1 MPTFLPSFLCLRAAR
16 GLVWGVVFCCA
27 FSLRLAAQLLDEVP
41 DEARNF
47 RSARSGRW
55 VDLSTWQVFRSG
67 VWITATREVG
77 IPNGFANVFIEAG
90 HTVIAT
96 RATTEAVQY
105 NGAQGSAFL
114 DVVNL
119 NIHTNASI
127 TTTWGS
133 IVGGFAPT
141 DWYDGDRFGGFVST
155 EYAGIAAAFPIS
167 TRFGNQDTAI
177 FRVHPATDPQ
187 IEFRPRNM
195 ELRIY
200 GKLRYYSGA
209 ALDRSDHAART
220 QVTAATIGTG
230 STLVFRGVSRIIT
243 KPEEWSTT
251 LATQTGYFDN
261 TAYTASMLAS
271 NPPERHANFR
281 GLMGRNSFWTAIFD
295 LGRVVDRNFSTD
307 QFTGPTDDPSTA
319 VGTLQGTFTAGII
332 QVRRG
337 TLRVEAPA
345 LLANEGSVTS
355 GVLHVMNNAVVQLVG
370 DRNFGNIGVGR
381 TGVYAEQFG
390 SGSANYLTSTECRVT
405 SRMRYAVVEEG
416 GALEFPGIVG
426 SLSAADVRFNGTVI
440 YSRTGDQRFVQD
452 SPYLSF
458 NPAGPIVAP
467 GLAAG
472 ENGLFDPYN
481 NNFNANAGVQQT
493 GDPTSG
499 VFSRF
504 GSSPSG
510 LGVGTAALF
519 QPSTTAAYSHL
530 VLRGTGTKFLPVTTV
545 TISRALILQGEA
557 RLGLQNLAY
566 PGVPVSA
573 FGGSASATPVL
584 PYYLT
589 QARGG
594 ELGTRAGASK
604 AGFFPP
610 LVYLRSTGLTGFR
623 EENNIGTTLRTSLSN
638 DGTEL
643 APFNATPQPM
653 WSAYGGNTD
662 PVAFVGFTTASTR
675 IIIYDQALY
684 PEGTSFPVG
693 ITLSASTNREQM
705 DMSPPVKTAVVHG
718 LPAEPSYLGA
728 NFSHG
733 YAARGVFYGDKPQT
747 LDGARFGQVIRQT
760 LDRVNGTHSAA
771 APMQKPL
778 TGVPNFVNGFPV
790 ITNSLYD
797 ASINTTATTTL
808 QYDSEASDIMSQI
821 EFPSG
826 VWGAHNV
833 VINCAANTSQIL
845 PVRTL
850 DFQPP
855 ATQGVN
861 WQAPHLNFT
870 NRTSALTGASS
881 GTVIA
886 GPEHVITANGHLPR
900 HAFDPRTGLFQPN
913 ALYRETESGTSNS
926 LDSITPGTLASAY
939 IDTRPDV
946 GYPSTKIN
954 DQYYSTGVG
963 LRPSISLT
971 GTFDGRTRTGFPQA
985 RVSAPSVFGTTQTI
999 TTTAPNDFGRRGD
1012 FNNFGVLELRR
1023 GNVVVPNSADV
1034 PNYAFTLSSTAII
1047 SSDQANITYRG
1058 EAVGKDNAK
1067 AKVSLSESPGAEAYP
1082 QATTWNS
1089 VGVRF
1094 GGDGVGGIVVRGPAG
1109 PENIF
1114 GVLRM
1119 GNRASLIITGGTGG
1133 TIETASNSPL
1143 LAFRAQSSI
1152 NTGTSELPATLGIA
1166 GLTAFPAEANTS
1178 FVSVNPAPDPNGFS
1192 NAWNLDLPYIRSGV
1206 GNLTMLRSTSNI
1218 LTLVGNNQNNQ
1229 EGFITTF
1236 EPERSGLQVFGTIAT
1251 ARGRL
1256 DLNGRNIELGG
1267 TTSTLVEAFE
1277 RTQQPS
1283 TVINRH
1289 AAARAYI
1296 GLEAMRKAPLLDSLT
1311 AAQMIR
1317 SGGVPLA
1324 ASLAGLGATIVNA
1337 NFNTDSTRFR
1347 VRRWQTNTTDT
1358 RSRPDAPLAR
1368 RFWIIETSGT
1378 LSTVTPK
1385 HSFGLVLNYTDSD
1398 FSLGLSAPS
1407 IAVLRSPSL
1416 TSVYQALVPE
1426 NDSLLRRVKQVALLA
1441 SAQVIRGSKILTT
1454 GNFTNPISYP
1464 GTDPLPLPDRNNP
1477 FNPFGGFERWSLSVP
1492 APVALVLRGQRFGG
1506 KFGDPIGAGFAGDA
1520 TDIVGFPP
1528 PFGAAWQGGGISRQ
1542 AANDFGAIIGPFK
1555 AGVPTCATIIGE
1567 VLDELGNVAQFAP
1580 STGAALVVGQVG
1592 GGLGPWNTGV
1602 PSLFSGTNGRP
1613 DGKIGAV
1620 SRGGRFEWT
1629 NVRLDGVASTT
1640 VTLTLT
1646 NDLVDADGGVPR
1658 PNPASRLG
1666 YADPQPVQVSL
1677 QGGFPFS
1684 ATFATQHVNNSPDVS
1699 GKIYPG
1705 AQGPFA
1711 VPGAVASYPE
1721 RGVIGYAG
1729 STSYI
1734 EVGKT
1739 VVLPYTAP
1747 GYSSITGIVK
1757 DRFGNYAS
1765 FPTVATISIAGGS
1778 PPVDQQRT
1786 PLVGQVSEQKLVWGM
1801 GNLGNESGL
1810 SRVIGSIP
1818 SSIQSASRVS
1828 PALAP
1833 TGAGYAPYTN
1843 PQVKTNIVSFPN
1855 FQIWGATSSNVYL
1868 GMFVDNNYDY
1878 WFICALCDGGGTS
1891 ATFNLVP
1898 GPAVGLAPVI
1908 VPDVYNRNQTERM
1921 PSKMFI
1927 GASNRSDPRTWFYVQ
1942 AVDQFG
1948 NRVDNGPNAYNG
1960 GTASIRFFAPE
1971 DGLPKN
1977 TSGTFQFTTTTPRDP
1992 YVRPNNQRYT
2002 ARGTSAPAVNGLYTF
2017 NDFVPLGPPSLEAL
2031 GKDVV
2036 LTFEDERLK
2045 GIAAP
2050 LASGATGLFRPIP
2063 PITTATTTFVPSAAG
2078 LVLRGQRFGGKFGDP
2093 IGAGFEGAGVD
2104 LVGFPPPFGSFAT
2117 GGGISRSTAE
2127 QYGAIIGPFKA
2138 GVPTS
2143 ATIIGEI
2150 LDELGNVAQFAPSTS
2165 AALVVGQVGG
2175 GLGPWNTG
2183 VPSLF
2188 LGTNGYP
2195 DGKIGA
2201 VSRGGRFEWA
2211 NVRLD
2216 GVASTTVTM
2225 TLTNDLVDTDGG
2237 VPRPNT
2243 ASRLGYADPQPVQV
2257 SLQGGFPFS
2266 VTFATQNMNNTGAT
2280 NLYPGAQGPFA
2291 APGRVGDY
2299 DGSIPTNKTGT
2310 PVNGIVVGQT
2320 VTFPYATP
2328 GFSAITV
2335 IVKDRYGNFASFPT
2349 TATISITGGSPPVDQ
2364 QRTPLVGQVATS
2376 TVVWGLGNLGLEVVG
2391 APQLAQ
2397 PGIARVYGA
2406 SGEVGTQ
2413 APQTPQQVNPQFLPT
2428 GVAALTNRASLI
2440 SPALAPTGSG
2450 YAPFNNPQVAA
2461 HLASFPNF
2469 QIWGATASNVTLT
2482 VSSTNF
2488 DPNAPIGVS
2497 ALGSTSAIIHV
2508 VPGAAW
2514 GIMPVL
2520 IQDPYNRNQ
2529 LDRMPSR
2536 MTIGVSNRN
2545 DPRTWFYVQAHD
2557 EFRNRVDNGPNTYSG
2572 GTATIRFAAP
2582 QEGLPRNSAG
2592 TFQFSA
2598 SNDPYTRANAQKY
2611 EAKGITA
2618 TAVKGLYTFSDF
2630 TPLGPPSLEPLG
2642 KDVVLTFEDPALP
2655 GVRAPLA
2662 GIRYGI
2668 FWTFPPVTT
2677 ATTTFVQ
2684 PPVLTLSASDSVL
2697 NGARKAASNTLFLR
2711 ERARTFLST
2720 QNEPETGFLLVNRP
2734 VTARAYELP
2743 VRYALDYFNANN
2755 GFDTTA
2761 VRISNRA
2768 ALAPLPM
2775 NGSTV
2780 LPLPA
2785 QILLPTG
2792 QPAPALVPP
2801 LPQPVQTAI
2810 NGAQGDLT
2818 PRRVGDGSAALGTS
2832 GTIMFNDGNPQL
2844 NLQFTARFSDQTY
2857 PRNPARQGVRLAVMR
2872 LLADTTLPYS
2882 VENGTDSAFVV
2893 LADPAPAAPLCINP
2907 LPDKLYL
2914 MTGSGSN
2921 PIQETLELEPPTWTT
2936 LAGKPAPSWV
2946 FYDDNYDPL
2955 QYTATSS
2962 DTALVRVSVA
2972 AVDMR
2977 FSGRPSLTYSIPPFA
2992 PAETSA
2998 SITLMASD
3006 GFAQARDTF
3015 VIALRRPV
3023 SVEQAQMPESQ
3034 FLRLSPNPAT
3044 DEATIEFSTPR
3055 AGVVSFCLRN
3065 VLGVVVWQQE
3075 RSVYAGER
3083 LSERVPVQH
3092 CAAGVYLLEAR
3103 QGAQRSV
3110 VKMVKE

>member
-1 MPTFLPSFLCLRAAR
+1 MPTFLPSFLFLRAAR

-27 FSLRLAAQLLDEVP
+27 FSLRLTAQIPQLHPESQVQGESRD
-41 DEARNF
+41 F
-47 RSARSGRW
+47 RSVRSGRW
-55 VDLSTWQVFRSG
+55 VDWTTWQVFRSG
-67 VWITATREVG
+67 VWITSPREVG
-77 IPNGFANVFIEAG
+77 TPNWPFSNAYIEAG
-90 HTVIAT
+90 HTIIAT
-96 RATTEAVQY
+96 RATTESAQY
-105 NGAQGSAFL
+105 NGAQGAAYL
-114 DVVNL
+114 DVNNL
-119 NIHTNASI
+119 HIHTTASI

-141 DWYDGDRFGGFVST
+141 DWYNGDRFGGAVSKT
-155 EYAGIAAAFPIS
+155 LWQYYPPPNPIS
-167 TRFGNQDTAI
+167 LSFIGDFDLDYRFPGSFEPTI
-177 FRVHPATDPQ
+177 
-187 IEFRPRNM
+187 IYRPRNM

-209 ALDRSDHAART
+209 ALDRSDHAARI

-230 STLVFRGVSRIIT
+230 STLVFRGVTRTIT
-243 KPEEWSTT
+243 QAHEWSTT

-261 TAYTASMLAS
+261 TAYTASMLQA

-319 VGTLQGTFTAGII
+319 VGTLQGAFTAGII

-355 GVLHVMNNAVVQLVG
+355 GVLHVMNNAVLQLVG

-390 SGSANYLTSTECRVT
+390 SGSANYLASTECRVT

-440 YSRTGDQRFVQD
+440 YSRTGDQTLVQD

-467 GLAAG
+467 GLCAG

-481 NNFNANAGVQQT
+481 NNFNANAGVQQA

-499 VFSRF
+499 VLTRF

-510 LGVGTAALF
+510 LGIGTAALF

-530 VLRGTGTKFLPVTTV
+530 VLRGSGTKFLPVTTV
-545 TISRALILQGEA
+545 TISRALLMQGEA

-573 FGGSASATPVL
+573 FGGNASATPIL

-594 ELGTRAGASK
+594 ELGTSAGASK

-638 DGTEL
+638 DGTETN
-643 APFNATPQPM
+643 PFNVTPQPM

-693 ITLSASTNREQM
+693 ITLSAATNREQM
-705 DMSPPVKTAVVHG
+705 DMSPSVKTAVVHG

-728 NFSHG
+728 SFSHG

-760 LDRVNGTHSAA
+760 LDRVNGSHSAT

-808 QYDSEASDIMSQI
+808 QYDSEASDIMAQI

-833 VINCAANTSQIL
+833 VINCASNVSQTL
-845 PVRTL
+845 PVRTA
-850 DFQPP
+850 DFQSPT
-855 ATQGVN
+855 AQGVN

-870 NRTSALTGASS
+870 NRTSVLTGASS

-963 LRPSISLT
+963 LRPSVSLT

-1023 GNVVVPNSADV
+1023 GNVVVQNSADV

-1067 AKVSLSESPGAEAYP
+1067 AKVSLSEANGAEVYP
-1082 QATTWNS
+1082 QVSTWNG

-1166 GLTAFPAEANTS
+1166 GLTAFPAEANAPLTT
-1178 FVSVNPAPDPNGFS
+1178 VNPAPDPNGFN

-1277 RTQQPS
+1277 RSARPS
-1283 TVINRH
+1283 AIINRH
-1289 AAARAYI
+1289 TKARAYI
-1296 GLEAMRKAPLLDSLT
+1296 GLTSPRAVPLLDSAT
-1311 AAQMIR
+1311 AAQSLA
-1317 SGGVPLA
+1317 SGGVPLV
-1324 ASLAGLGATIVNA
+1324 ASLAGLSATIINA
-1337 NFNTDSTRFR
+1337 NFNADSTLFR
-1347 VRRWQTNTTDT
+1347 VRRWQTNAANALT
-1358 RSRPDAPLAR
+1358 RLNVPNVPVANRY
-1368 RFWIIETSGT
+1368 WTIETSGT
-1378 LSTVTPK
+1378 QIATRVGMRT
-1385 HSFGLVLNYTDSD
+1385 FGLVLNYTDADVPQSVAPT
-1398 FSLGLSAPS
+1398 SLAL
-1407 IAVLRSPSL
+1407 LRGQLLP
-1416 TSVYQALVPE
+1416 TQTPFQALVPS
-1426 NDSLLRRVKQVALLA
+1426 NQADSNRVRTRQYALL
-1441 SAQVIRGSKILTT
+1441 SVQQILYGQTTLGT
-1454 GNFTNPISYP
+1454 GNFA
-1464 GTDPLPLPDRNNP
+1464 LQPDSTRA
-1477 FNPFGGFERWSLSVP
+1477 GFQLWALGVP

-1520 TDIVGFPP
+1520 TDILGFPP

-1555 AGVPTCATIIGE
+1555 AGFSTCATIIGE

-1640 VTLTLT
+1640 VTMTLM
-1646 NDLVDADGGVPR
+1646 NDLVDTDGGVPR

-1677 QGGFPFS
+1677 QGGFPFPNV
-1684 ATFATQHVNNSPDVS
+1684 TFATQHINNNPDVS
-1699 GKIYPG
+1699 GQIYPG

-1711 VPGAVASYPE
+1711 VPGAVASYPAI
-1721 RGVIGYAG
+1721 GVIGYAG

-1739 VVLPYTAP
+1739 VVLPYSSP
-1747 GYSSITGIVK
+1747 GYSAITGIVK

-1765 FPTVATISIAGGS
+1765 FPTVATISIGGGL

-1786 PLVGQVSEQKLVWGM
+1786 PLVGQVSENKLVWGL

-1810 SRVIGSIP
+1810 ARVIGSIP
-1818 SSIQSASRVS
+1818 SGIQSASRVS

-1833 TGAGYAPYTN
+1833 TGAGYPSFNN
-1843 PQVKTNIVSFPN
+1843 PQIKAHLVSFPN
-1855 FQIWGATSSNVYL
+1855 FQIWGATSSNVTLVMSVINFDPNAPVAL
-1868 GMFVDNNYDY
+1868 GSPGN
-1878 WFICALCDGGGTS
+1878 TS

-1898 GPAVGLAPVI
+1898 GPAVGIAPVI

-1927 GASNRSDPRTWFYVQ
+1927 GASNRGDPRTWFYVQ

-1960 GTASIRFFAPE
+1960 GTANIRFFAPE

-1992 YVRPNNQRYT
+1992 FVRPNNQRYT

-2045 GIAAP
+2045 GMAAP
-2050 LASGATGLFRPIP
+2050 LNSGAAGLFRPIP
-2063 PITTATTTFVPSAAG
+2063 PITIATTTFVASAAG
-2078 LVLRGQRFGGKFGDP
+2078 LVLRGQRFGGRFGDP

-2117 GGGISRSTAE
+2117 GGGIVRTTAE

-2138 GVPTS
+2138 GIPTC

-2150 LDELGNVAQFAPSTS
+2150 LDELGNVAQFAPSTG

-2175 GLGPWNTG
+2175 GLGLWNTG

-2195 DGKIGA
+2195 GGKIGA

-2216 GVASTTVTM
+2216 GVASTTVTL
-2225 TLTNDLVDTDGG
+2225 TLTNDLVDADGG
-2237 VPRPNT
+2237 VPRPNP

-2266 VTFATQNMNNTGAT
+2266 VTFATQNMNNTEAT

-2450 YAPFNNPQVAA
+2450 YAPLNNPQVAA

-2469 QIWGATASNVTLT
+2469 QIWGATSSNVTLGI
-2482 VSSTNF
+2482 ST
-2488 DPNAPIGVS
+2488 
-2497 ALGSTSAIIHV
+2497 GSFNPFLDMCSICFGGGTSATVHI
-2508 VPGAAW
+2508 VPSAAVAVA
-2514 GIMPVL
+2514 PVL
-2520 IQDPYNRNQ
+2520 IPDVYNRNQ

-2536 MTIGVSNRN
+2536 MTIGVSNKN
-2545 DPRTWFYVQAHD
+2545 DPRTWFYVQAID
-2557 EFRNRVDNGPNTYSG
+2557 EFLNRVDNGPNTYSD
-2572 GTATIRFAAP
+2572 GTATIRFASP

-2598 SNDPYTRANAQKY
+2598 SDDPYTRANTQKY
-2611 EAKGITA
+2611 DAKGITA
-2618 TAVKGLYTFSDF
+2618 TAVKGLYTFNDF
-2630 TPLGPPSLEPLG
+2630 TPLGSPSLEPLG

-2662 GIRYGI
+2662 GILYGI

-2677 ATTTFVQ
+2677 ATTTFV
-2684 PPVLTLSASDSVL
+2684 PAPVLTLSASDSVL

-2720 QNEPETGFLLVNRP
+2720 QDAPETGFLLVNRP
-2734 VTARAYELP
+2734 VTARAYDLP

-2768 ALAPLPM
+2768 VLTPLPM

-2780 LPLPA
+2780 LQLPA

-2810 NGAQGDLT
+2810 NGAQGDLA

-2857 PRNPARQGVRLAVMR
+2857 PRNPARQGVRLAVVR

-2921 PIQETLELEPPTWTT
+2921 PIQETLELEPPAWTT

-2946 FYDDNYDPL
+2946 FYDDNYNPL

-2998 SITLMASD
+2998 SVTLTASD

-3023 SVEQAQMPESQ
+3023 SVEQAQMPEPQ

-3044 DEATIEFSTPR
+3044 DEAMIEFSTPR

-3083 LSERVPVQH
+3083 LSERVPMQY

-3103 QGAQRSV
+3103 QGAECSV
-3110 VKMVKE
+3110 VKVVKE

>member
-1 MPTFLPSFLCLRAAR
+1 MPTFLPSFLFLRAAR

-27 FSLRLAAQLLDEVP
+27 FSLRLTAQLLDEVP

-209 ALDRSDHAART
+209 ALDRSDHAARI

-261 TAYTASMLAS
+261 TAYTASMLQS

-295 LGRVVDRNFSTD
+295 LGRVNDRNFSTD
-307 QFTGPTDDPSTA
+307 QFTGPTDDPGTA

-337 TLRVEAPA
+337 TLRVEATA

-355 GVLHVMNNAVVQLVG
+355 GVLHVMNNAVVQMVS
-370 DRNFGNIGVGR
+370 GNIGR
-381 TGVYAEQFG
+381 TAVYAEQFG

-416 GALEFPGIVG
+416 GALEFVG
-426 SLSAADVRFNGTVI
+426 TASSLSAADVRFNGTVI
-440 YSRTGDQRFVQD
+440 YSRTGDQTLVQD

-467 GLAAG
+467 GLCAG

-481 NNFNANAGVQQT
+481 NNFNANAGVLQT

-499 VFSRF
+499 VLSRF

-545 TISRALILQGEA
+545 TISRALLMQGEA
-557 RLGLQNLAY
+557 RLGLQNFAY

-573 FGGSASATPVL
+573 FGGNASATPVL

-594 ELGTRAGASK
+594 ELGTSAGASK

-623 EENNIGTTLRTSLSN
+623 EENNIGATLRTSLSN
-638 DGTEL
+638 DGTETN
-643 APFNATPQPM
+643 PFNATPQPM

-728 NFSHG
+728 SFSHG

-808 QYDSEASDIMSQI
+808 QYDSEWNYTMSQI

-833 VINCAANTSQIL
+833 VINFASNVIDTL
-845 PVRTL
+845 PQHTA
-850 DFQPP
+850 DFQPVWVK
-855 ATQGVN
+855 GVN
-861 WQAPHLNFT
+861 WGVPHLNFT
-870 NRTSALTGASS
+870 NRSNILTGASS
-881 GTVIA
+881 GTFIV
-886 GPEHVITANGHLPR
+886 GPEYVITANGHLPR

-963 LRPSISLT
+963 LRPHITFT
-971 GTFDGRTRTGFPQA
+971 GLYDGRTRTGFPQA

-1023 GNVVVPNSADV
+1023 GNVVVPNSTDS

-1109 PENIF
+1109 PANLA
-1114 GVLRM
+1114 GTLVM
-1119 GNRASLIITGGTGG
+1119 GNRTSLVITGGTGG
-1133 TIETASNSPL
+1133 TIETASNSPF

-1152 NTGTSELPATLGIA
+1152 NTGMGELPATLGIA
-1166 GLTAFPAEANTS
+1166 GLIAFPNEANAPLIT
-1178 FVSVNPAPDPNGFS
+1178 VNPAPDPNGFN

-1206 GNLTMLRSTSNI
+1206 GNLTMLRGTSNI
-1218 LTLVGNNQNNQ
+1218 LTLVGNSQNNQ

-1256 DLNGRNIELGG
+1256 DLNGRNIELSG

-1283 TVINRH
+1283 TIINRH

-1296 GLEAMRKAPLLDSLT
+1296 GLEAMRKAPLLDSVT

-1324 ASLAGLGATIVNA
+1324 ASLAGLAATIVNA

-1378 LSTVTPK
+1378 LSTVPPK
-1385 HSFGLVLNYTDSD
+1385 QSFGLVLNYTDSD

-1416 TSVYQALVPE
+1416 TSVYQALAPE
-1426 NDSLLRRVKQVALLA
+1426 NDSLLRRVKQVALL
-1441 SAQVIRGSKILTT
+1441 SSTQVIRGSKILTT

-1492 APVALVLRGQRFGG
+1492 APAALVLRGQRFGG
-1506 KFGDPIGAGFAGDA
+1506 KFGDPIGAGFEGDA

-1555 AGVPTCATIIGE
+1555 AGIPTCATIIGE

-1580 STGAALVVGQVG
+1580 STGAAIVLGQVSNG
-1592 GGLGPWNTGV
+1592 VLGPWNTGV
-1602 PSLFSGTNGRP
+1602 PSLFSGQWGYP
-1613 DGKIGAV
+1613 GGKIGAV
-1620 SRGGRFEWT
+1620 SRGGRFEWA
-1629 NVRLDGVASTT
+1629 NVRLDGTASTT
-1640 VTLTLT
+1640 VTMTLV
-1646 NDLVDADGGVPR
+1646 NDLVDIDGGVPR
-1658 PNPASRLG
+1658 PNPASHLG

-1684 ATFATQHVNNSPDVS
+1684 NATFATQHINSSPDVL

-1711 VPGAVASYPE
+1711 VPGRVAWCYFCDTSKTS
-1721 RGVIGYAG
+1721 GYAG
-1729 STSYI
+1729 SVSYI
-1734 EVGKT
+1734 EVAKT
-1739 VVLPYTAP
+1739 VVLPYSSP
-1747 GYSSITGIVK
+1747 GYSAITGIVK

-1765 FPTVATISIAGGS
+1765 FPTVATISIAGGL
-1778 PPVDQQRT
+1778 PPVDQIRT
-1786 PLVGQVSEQKLVWGM
+1786 PLVGQVSENKPVWGL

-1810 SRVIGSIP
+1810 ARVVGSIP
-1818 SSIQSASRVS
+1818 SGIQSASRVS

-1833 TGAGYAPYTN
+1833 TGAGYPSFNN
-1843 PQVKTNIVSFPN
+1843 PQIQAHLVSFPN
-1855 FQIWGATSSNVYL
+1855 FQIWGETSSNVTLVMSVINFDPNAPVAL
-1868 GMFVDNNYDY
+1868 GSPGN
-1878 WFICALCDGGGTS
+1878 TS

-1898 GPAVGLAPVI
+1898 GPAVGIAPVI
-1908 VPDVYNRNQTERM
+1908 VPDVYNRDQPDRM

-1927 GASNRSDPRTWFYVQ
+1927 GASNRGDPRTWFYVQ

-1948 NRVDNGPNAYNG
+1948 NRVDNGPNTYNG
-1960 GTASIRFFAPE
+1960 GTANIRFFSPE

-2031 GKDVV
+2031 GRDVM

-2045 GIAAP
+2045 GMAAP
-2050 LASGATGLFRPIP
+2050 LNSGAAGLFRPI
-2063 PITTATTTFVPSAAG
+2063 
-2078 LVLRGQRFGGKFGDP
+2078 
-2093 IGAGFEGAGVD
+2093 
-2104 LVGFPPPFGSFAT
+2104 
-2117 GGGISRSTAE
+2117 
-2127 QYGAIIGPFKA
+2127 
-2138 GVPTS
+2138 
-2143 ATIIGEI
+2143 
-2150 LDELGNVAQFAPSTS
+2150 
-2165 AALVVGQVGG
+2165 
-2175 GLGPWNTG
+2175 
-2183 VPSLF
+2183 
-2188 LGTNGYP
+2188 
-2195 DGKIGA
+2195 
-2201 VSRGGRFEWA
+2201 
-2211 NVRLD
+2211 
-2216 GVASTTVTM
+2216 
-2225 TLTNDLVDTDGG
+2225 
-2237 VPRPNT
+2237 
-2243 ASRLGYADPQPVQV
+2243 
-2257 SLQGGFPFS
+2257 
-2266 VTFATQNMNNTGAT
+2266 
-2280 NLYPGAQGPFA
+2280 
-2291 APGRVGDY
+2291 
-2299 DGSIPTNKTGT
+2299 
-2310 PVNGIVVGQT
+2310 
-2320 VTFPYATP
+2320 
-2328 GFSAITV
+2328 
-2335 IVKDRYGNFASFPT
+2335 
-2349 TATISITGGSPPVDQ
+2349 
-2364 QRTPLVGQVATS
+2364 
-2376 TVVWGLGNLGLEVVG
+2376 
-2391 APQLAQ
+2391 
-2397 PGIARVYGA
+2397 
-2406 SGEVGTQ
+2406 
-2413 APQTPQQVNPQFLPT
+2413 
-2428 GVAALTNRASLI
+2428 
-2440 SPALAPTGSG
+2440 
-2450 YAPFNNPQVAA
+2450 
-2461 HLASFPNF
+2461 
-2469 QIWGATASNVTLT
+2469 
-2482 VSSTNF
+2482 
-2488 DPNAPIGVS
+2488 
-2497 ALGSTSAIIHV
+2497 
-2508 VPGAAW
+2508 
-2514 GIMPVL
+2514 
-2520 IQDPYNRNQ
+2520 
-2529 LDRMPSR
+2529 
-2536 MTIGVSNRN
+2536 
-2545 DPRTWFYVQAHD
+2545 
-2557 EFRNRVDNGPNTYSG
+2557 
-2572 GTATIRFAAP
+2572 
-2582 QEGLPRNSAG
+2582 
-2592 TFQFSA
+2592 
-2598 SNDPYTRANAQKY
+2598 
-2611 EAKGITA
+2611 
-2618 TAVKGLYTFSDF
+2618 
-2630 TPLGPPSLEPLG
+2630 
-2642 KDVVLTFEDPALP
+2642 
-2655 GVRAPLA
+2655 
-2662 GIRYGI
+2662 
-2668 FWTFPPVTT
+2668 PPVTT
-2677 ATTTFVQ
+2677 ATTTFV
-2684 PPVLTLSASDSVL
+2684 PAPVLTLTASDSTL
-2697 NGARKAASNTLFLR
+2697 NGARKVAPNTLFLR

-2720 QNEPETGFLLVNRP
+2720 QNELESGFLLVNRP
-2734 VTARAYELP
+2734 VTARSYELP

-2768 ALAPLPM
+2768 ALTPLPM

-2844 NLQFTARFSDQTY
+2844 NLQFTARFGDQTY
-2857 PRNPARQGVRLAVMR
+2857 PRNPARQGVRLAVVR

-2921 PIQETLELEPPTWTT
+2921 PIQETLELEPPAWTT

-2955 QYTATSS
+2955 QYTAVSS

-2977 FSGRPSLTYSIPPFA
+2977 FSGRPSLTYSIPPFT

-2998 SITLMASD
+2998 SITLTASD

-3023 SVEQAQMPESQ
+3023 SVEQAQMQEPQ
-3034 FLRLSPNPAT
+3034 FLSLSPNPAT
-3044 DEATIEFSTPR
+3044 DEATIEFHTPR

-3083 LSERVPVQH
+3083 LSERVQVRH

-3103 QGAQRSV
+3103 QGAERSV
-3110 VKMVKE
+3110 VKVVKE